1 MQSTSCL
8 VASLMAAMLLVEGCS
23 RGPEAPPTTVD
34 QTTEADVPEIERFRS
49 VLAGVTAAQQSL
61 ALETAKFNAG
71 NWSSVAERSL
81 SEANALQS
89 RIEGL
94 MAFEEAAPAAA
105 TLRLHVAGM
114 RRQLQGIDAENWKTA
129 LVDLLL
135 INESIQSDMDEL
147 MDLAAPAPDEM
158 PAHVHDPVGA

>member
-1 MQSTSCL
+1 MLT
-8 VASLMAAMLLVEGCS
+8 ASSGEHFFALLVFFARDAKSGCWT
-23 RGPEAPPTTVD
+23 G
-34 QTTEADVPEIERFRS
+34 F
-49 VLAGVTAAQQSL
+49 
-61 ALETAKFNAG
+61 ETAKFNAG